1 MKIEGQGTAASQ
13 TTSSA
18 NETIKFSQE
27 RSLKVSSNQQGHT
40 EENAKPQKKHK
51 TKDVEA
57 ATEVM
62 NEAMKICNYNL
73 EFKFDKESARMQ
85 VKVIDSDS
93 QKVIREIPSDQI
105 LECSARIREL
115 IDHMA
120 GVLVDERI

>member
-18 NETIKFSQE
+18 NETIKVSQG
-27 RSLKVSSNQQGHT
+27 RSLKVSSNPQGQT
-40 EENAKPQKKHK
+40 EENAKPKKHK
-51 TKDVEA
+51 AKDVEA

-85 VKVIDSDS
+85 VKVIDADS